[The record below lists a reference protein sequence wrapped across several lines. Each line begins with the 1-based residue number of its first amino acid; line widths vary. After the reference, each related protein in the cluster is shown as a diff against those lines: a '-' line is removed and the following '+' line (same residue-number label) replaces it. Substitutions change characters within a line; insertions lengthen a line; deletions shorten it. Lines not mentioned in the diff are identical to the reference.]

1 MRCPAA
7 IALCMGLFAGMQALA
22 GDEAGPADLLGEL
35 LAEAGLARPDV
46 APDPHRLA
54 ATPTHR
60 SQLPFHQALMRAPLD
75 APYRVGLLHDT
86 LQRHQASPHA
96 LFGVISGLMGLEV
109 FTGLPV
115 RAHVVP
121 PEWCGCE
128 SEWDELPV
136 ELRPPLADLLW
147 AIDTAKRF
155 RERAFA
161 HLPESLTPAGLIR
174 QVVEGDMALFESP
187 DFRVELAKV
196 EQAALMA
203 GMQTLVTGVVQF
215 VTMLQSAG
223 TLPPV
228 KWRRH
233 TPLGQIVIDTTGAD
247 NHHVL
252 HDPLLVVDTAGNDR
266 YTLHTSLDPRRGRI
280 SVLIDL
286 AGDDIYEAGGVAADA
301 AGAVL
306 GYGVLWDAGGN
317 DRHIGT
323 HLSQGAALFGMSLLV
338 SQGGSDHFQA
348 RGHAQGYA
356 LGGAALLLNRGGDDH
371 YEAITHA
378 QGAGGPGGVGL
389 LVDAAGDDRYT
400 LGNDPLD
407 WPSPQSAQHN
417 VSMGQGAGF
426 GWRADSVDGRSLA
439 GGIGGL
445 FDFAGDDHYE
455 AQVFAQGAGF
465 WEGAGLLVDG
475 GGSDSFDAVWY
486 AMGAAAHR
494 AAGIFLALGEGDDT
508 YRVSHATS
516 LGAAHDLSVG
526 VFVDEAGNDHYRLG
540 ETASLGEL
548 GFGAANDN
556 GVALFADLAGND
568 KYGASSPRCLAF
580 GIARMQA
587 HGTLREVLPGVG
599 LFLDLGGR
607 DHYPHQCD
615 QPQEDAVWQAARNQS
630 RPSLPSEIGLGVD
643 GEYPTP
649 FRLRPWKMP

>member
-1 MRCPAA
+1 MRYPAV

-22 GDEAGPADLLGEL
+22 GDEAGPADPLGAL

-46 APDPHRLA
+46 APDPHRLG
-54 ATPTHR
+54 TSPTHR

-96 LFGVISGLMGLEV
+96 LFSVISGLMGLEV
-109 FTGLPV
+109 FIGLPV
-115 RAHVVP
+115 RAHAVP
-121 PEWCGCE
+121 PEWCSCE
-128 SEWDELPV
+128 SEWRELPV

-161 HLPESLTPAGLIR
+161 RLPESLTPTRLIR
-174 QVVEGDMALFESP
+174 QVVEADMALFESP
-187 DFRVELAKV
+187 DFRVELAKI

-203 GMQTLVTGVVQF
+203 GMQTLVAAVEHF
-215 VTMLQSAG
+215 VEVLERAE
-223 TLPPV
+223 TLPRV
-228 KWRRH
+228 RWRQQ
-233 TPLGQIVIDTTGAD
+233 TALGEIVLDTLGSD

-252 HDPLLVVDTAGNDR
+252 LDPLLIVDISGNDR
-266 YTLHTSLDPRRGRI
+266 YTLRNSLDPVRGRI

-286 AGDDIYEAGGVAADA
+286 EGDDTYEADGVAADA

-306 GYGVLWDAGGN
+306 GYGILWDAGGN
-317 DRHIGT
+317 DRHTGT
-323 HLSQGAALFGMSLLV
+323 HLAQGAAVFGMSLLA
-338 SQGGSDHFQA
+338 SHGGSDHFQA

-389 LVDAAGDDRYT
+389 LVDAAGDDRYI

-407 WPSPQSAQHN
+407 WPSLQSALHN
-417 VSMGQGAGF
+417 VSMGQGAGH
-426 GWRADSVDGRSLA
+426 GWRADSLDGRSLA

-465 WEGAGLLVDG
+465 WEGTGLLVDG
-475 GGSDSFDAVWY
+475 GGSDHLDAVWY

-494 AAGIFLALGEGDDT
+494 AVGIFLSLGQGDDT

-526 VFVDEAGNDHYRLG
+526 VFVDEAGDDHYRLG
-540 ETASLGEL
+540 ETTSPGEL
-548 GFGAANDN
+548 GFGAASEN

-568 KYGASSPRCLAF
+568 EYEAPSPRCLAF
-580 GIARMQA
+580 GVARMQA
-587 HGTLREVLPGVG
+587 QRTLREVLPGVG

-607 DHYPHQCD
+607 DHYPTQCD
-615 QPQEDAVWQAARNQS
+615 QPQENALWQGARHQS
-630 RPSLPSEIGLGVD
+630 QLNLPSEIGLGVD

-649 FRLRPWKMP
+649 FRLRPWRIP